1 MHALLIANP
10 VSGQGRARRV
20 LPLIERG
27 LRGFIDDLKVVYCT
41 CAPGDAAAK
50 ARKAASKGVNLV
62 VVAAGDGTVREVI
75 DGLLATDVPLAIIPL
90 GTGNVLA
97 RELNLPLDSWRPGGL
112 RKALEVIR
120 MGRVR
125 TVDVGRIRGLVPSN
139 GQERHFVLM
148 AGAGFDASVVA
159 RVKQPWKD
167 RLGSWAYVFSVLESL
182 FSIRPVRFSVTS
194 PRGSFEGEAWAVI
207 VGNSA
212 SYAWRLRLCPWARM
226 DDGLLDVTV
235 FRACNRSRF
244 ACMMVQ
250 AIWAGHETSPH
261 VLHFTTPAVELRAE
275 PPVPVQL
282 DGDVIGRT
290 PVSIEVMPA
299 ALRLI
304 VPPFEETPRDGRQ

>member
-1 MHALLIANP
+1 MHTLLIANP

-27 LRGFIDDLKVVYCT
+27 LRGFIDDLEVYCT
-41 CAPGDAAAK
+41 RAPGDAAGK
-50 ARKAASKGVNLV
+50 AREAVASGAVDLV

-97 RELNLPLDSWRPGGL
+97 RELKLPLDSWHPVGL

-120 MGRVR
+120 MGRIR
-125 TVDVGRIRGLVPSN
+125 TVDVGRACRLAPSE
-139 GQERHFVLM
+139 GERRHFVLM
-148 AGAGFDASVVA
+148 AGAGFDASVAA

-167 RLGSWAYVFSVLESL
+167 RLGSPAYVLSL
-182 FSIRPVRFSVTS
+182 LGSLLAVRPVRFSVTS
-194 PRGSFEGEAWAVI
+194 PHGGFEGDAWAVV

-212 SYAWRLRLCPWARM
+212 SYAWRLRICPQAKM
-226 DDGLLDVTV
+226 DDGLLNVTI
-235 FRACNRSRF
+235 FRACNRGRF